1 MCERMQDL
9 AELEALFGMSPLF
22 FAAAVVVTLFAGFV
36 KGAVGF
42 AMPMIMISGMGSF
55 LEPDVALA
63 ALIVPTV
70 VANSWQ
76 ALRQGVGNAVQSM
89 RRVWRFLLIGLVF
102 LLGSA
107 QLFAVL
113 PAQVLYLLI
122 GAPITLFSIAQ
133 LMGWRPRFTGRLAE
147 LVLAAIAGFSGGLSG
162 VWGPPTVAY
171 LTAMDTPKAEHV
183 RIQGVIYGLGAVA
196 LLLAHIQS
204 GVVRAETY
212 PLSLAM
218 LVPSV
223 AGMWVGLKLHDRMP
237 QERFRKLTLAVLV
250 VAGLNLIWRSLS

>member
-1 MCERMQDL
+1 MQDL
-9 AELEALFGMSPLF
+9 SVIEMTFGISPLYF
-22 FAAAVVVTLFAGFV
+22 GAAVLVTVLAGFV

-42 AMPMIMISGMGSF
+42 AMPMIMISGLGSF
-55 LEPDVALA
+55 LPPEIALA

-70 VANSWQ
+70 VANTWQ
-76 ALRQGVGNAVQSM
+76 ALRQGVGSAVQSM
-89 RRVWRFLLIGLVF
+89 RKVWRFLLVGLVF

-107 QLFAVL
+107 QLFTML
-113 PAQVLYLLI
+113 PVQVLFLLI
-122 GAPITLFSIAQ
+122 GGPIALFSIAQ
-133 LMGWRPRFTGRLAE
+133 LLGWRPRFTGKLAE
-147 LVLAAIAGFSGGLSG
+147 VVLAAIAGFSGGLSG

-171 LTAMDTPKAEHV
+171 LTAMNTPKTEQV
-183 RIQGVIYGLGAVA
+183 RVQGVIYGLGAMA

-212 PLSLAM
+212 PLSFAM

-237 QERFRKLTLAVLV
+237 QERFRKATLAVLV
-250 VAGLNLIWRSLS
+250 VAGLNLIWRGLM